1 MPEILVVDDE
11 QSISWGLA
19 QLARREG
26 HHVHLAASA
35 EQALEKC
42 RDANPE
48 VVILDVRLPGMDG
61 LSAIKHFRRQWG
73 EVPIIVITAY
83 GDLETAVRAV
93 REGAFE
99 YVLKPFDVAEIKA
112 CLDRA
117 LTSRHTHAAR
127 TSDEPGA
134 GFIGRSP
141 AMQLVF
147 KRIALAAATDS
158 AVLLCGESGTGKE
171 LAARAIHRYSSRA
184 NGPFVAVNVAALSP
198 TLAEAELFGHTR
210 GAFTGAETSREG
222 LLIKANGGTLFL
234 DEVADIPPHTQVKLL
249 RALEEGEVL
258 PVGSDHA
265 VPTDFRLVSAT
276 HQHLEAK
283 IRDGSFRHDL
293 YFRLCAFSIEMPALR
308 QRPEDIGE
316 LAHHFLNV
324 TARLRSGPP
333 PVLSAEAEEELAR
346 RPWFGNA
353 RELRNAIE
361 HALTVA
367 RGGVI
372 ELHHLPQTVLP
383 ASGLTAEPAGTDDA
397 LMRQIREW
405 TSATLARADASADV
419 YERFLRLV
427 EVPFL
432 EVFLERHRGQ
442 CSTAARDLGLHRTT
456 LRKKLDKYGIQIDER

>member
-1 MPEILVVDDE
+1 
-11 QSISWGLA
+11 
-19 QLARREG
+19 
-26 HHVHLAASA
+26 
-35 EQALEKC
+35 
-42 RDANPE
+42 
-48 VVILDVRLPGMDG
+48 
-61 LSAIKHFRRQWG
+61 
-73 EVPIIVITAY
+73 
-83 GDLETAVRAV
+83 
-93 REGAFE
+93 
-99 YVLKPFDVAEIKA
+99 
-112 CLDRA
+112 
-117 LTSRHTHAAR
+117 
-127 TSDEPGA
+127 
-134 GFIGRSP
+134 
-141 AMQLVF
+141 
-147 KRIALAAATDS
+147 
-158 AVLLCGESGTGKE
+158 
-171 LAARAIHRYSSRA
+171 
-184 NGPFVAVNVAALSP
+184 
-198 TLAEAELFGHTR
+198 
-210 GAFTGAETSREG
+210 
-222 LLIKANGGTLFL
+222 L

-456 LRKKLDKYGIQIDER
+456 LRKKLDKYGIQIKRNLASETALDGAKNQAHHARARATSPVAEADFCTVAERAWPPSRSCRSARRRESICRGCGPGRRSVAVVLEISAVAL